1 MARSIITGR
10 FQRTEDTLRE
20 IAERLIAD
28 MVAELRARKKVA
40 SGDLVDSFD
49 YDEGKISELELE
61 ITSNVE
67 YAGVQ
72 DRGYRGLV
80 PLENLVRWAR
90 LKGLR
95 PRHQTG
101 RKAGKFMTLKQ
112 FAWLAG
118 RKIAN
123 YGYPG
128 IDYAAN
134 AFLKSANLIDR
145 AIGESYM
152 QDIEE
157 MLEQNITFK

>member
-10 FQRTEDTLRE
+10 FARTEDTLRE

-40 SGDLVDSFD
+40 SGDLINSFD
-49 YDEGKISELELE
+49 YDEGKIEELELQ
-61 ITSNVE
+61 ITSDVE

-72 DRGYRGLV
+72 DRGYQGLV

-95 PRHQTG
+95 PRHKTG
-101 RKAGKFMTLKQ
+101 RKAGKFMSLEQ

-118 RKIAN
+118 RKIAT

-145 AIGESYM
+145 AIGEAYA

>member
-10 FQRTEDTLRE
+10 FARTEDTLRE

-28 MVAELRARKKVA
+28 MVSEIRARGRKA
-40 SGDLVDSFD
+40 SGDLEDSFS
-49 YDEGKISELELE
+49 YDDNKISDLELE
-61 ITSNVE
+61 ITSDVE

-72 DRGYRGLV
+72 DRGYQGLV

-90 LKGLR
+90 IKGLQ
-95 PRHQTG
+95 PTHLTG
-101 RKAGKFMTLKQ
+101 RKAGKPMSLKQ

-123 YGYPG
+123 EGYPG
-128 IDYAAN
+128 IDYVAN
-134 AFLKSANLIDR
+134 AFLKSSDLINR
-145 AIGESYM
+145 SIGESYT
-152 QDIEE
+152 QDIQE